1 MMENLAPLALP
12 SLLAPGLDGTQ
23 NLKMSLSNIKFS
35 IG

>member
-1 MMENLAPLALP
+1 MENLAPLALP

-23 NLKMSLSNIKFS
+23 NLIISLLIFKFS